1 VVVSGA
7 KLYNNKGKV
16 VEQWEPYFGSGFAL
30 SSPEVL
36 EGLEGLEAPGQRV
49 RIYYDALGR
58 PQRTVNPDNTEQQV
72 VYGVP
77 NLLNTPGSF
86 SPSPWER
93 FTYDANDL
101 APITH
106 PGNTL
111 SASHH
116 WTPKSE
122 LIDALGRTV
131 RTVEHITQL
140 SPAGADDTQ
149 VRADDVVM
157 TYRYD
162 IKGQLLEVR
171 DPLDRACFTIN
182 TTPPGITSGPSTW
195 TVARRPWWWMR
206 RASRSTAAMRRTQRC
221 TRHTIP

>member
-16 VEQWEPYFGSGFAL
+16 VEQWEPYFGSGFD
-30 SSPEVL
+30 SHPEVL
-36 EGLEGLEAPGQRV
+36 LEGLEAPGQRV

-58 PQRTVNPDNTEQQV
+58 PQRTVNPDGTEQRV

-77 NLLNTPGSF
+77 NALNTPASF
-86 SPSPWER
+86 KPSPWER

-101 APITH
+101 APVTH

-122 LIDALGRTV
+122 LIDALGRTI
-131 RTVEHITQL
+131 RTVEHCAPL
-140 SPAGADDTQ
+140 SSGEGPG
-149 VRADDVVM
+149 VRAEDVVM
-157 TYRYD
+157 KYRYD

-171 DPLDRACFTIN
+171 DPLTAYASSIC
-182 TTPPGITSGPSTW
+182 TTPPATTSGPNTW
-195 TVARRPWWWMR
+195 TVARDGWWWMH